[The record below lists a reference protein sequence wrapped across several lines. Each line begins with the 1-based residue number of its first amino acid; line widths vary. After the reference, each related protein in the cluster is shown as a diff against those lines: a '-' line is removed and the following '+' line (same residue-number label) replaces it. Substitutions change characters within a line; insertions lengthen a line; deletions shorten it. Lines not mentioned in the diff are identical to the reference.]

1 MITLITGAPGSGKTL
16 YCVDKLLQS
25 LVGTV
30 VSGEDESGAVLQIE
44 RIIYSNISGLVLP
57 HVLVDRVWLEAL
69 QVNRTVGCVVAY
81 DEVQRVWPNRPT
93 GSKKPPAVE
102 YLETH
107 RHDGIDLIL
116 LTQNP
121 QLLDPAVRALVG
133 RHLHVRK
140 LAALP
145 TALIYEW
152 DACSSGLNFKN
163 ALKKTSYLYSRKAFN
178 LYQSARLH
186 TQQTRSLPSV
196 LWIAVFGL
204 VASFFLIPRFFV
216 NLTER
221 AKSTS
226 VPSSALPASFNSAAL
241 AAPGERRYLSFPASA
256 APAAMSSSDYLD
268 TLQPRYL
275 GLPHTASRYDGI
287 TVPSTAPVPAACI
300 ASKSQGCICYSQTA
314 TRLIV
319 PQTTCRNIVAHGLFV
334 DFNLP
339 MSMHASVSPSSM
351 LQTDSPANEQRR
363 VYLPSVSSA
372 PVSVPDFSL
381 PFSPYP

>member
-25 LVGTV
+25 LVGAT
-30 VSGEDESGAVLQIE
+30 VSGEDDNGAVLQIE
-44 RIIYSNISGLVLP
+44 RIIYSNISGLALP
-57 HVLVDRVWLEAL
+57 HVLVDRVWLEFL
-69 QVNRTVGCVVAY
+69 HVNRTPGCVVAY

-152 DACSSGLNFKN
+152 DACSSALNFKN
-163 ALKKTSYLYSRKAFN
+163 AFKKTSYIYSRKAFR

-196 LWIAVFGL
+196 LWLAFFGL
-204 VASFFLIPRFFV
+204 GASAYLIPNFF
-216 NLTER
+216 NRLAER
-221 AKSTS
+221 AKPASS
-226 VPSSALPASFNSAAL
+226 PAASPAVSSSSNAPGSEGDRRLFLSSASA
-241 AAPGERRYLSFPASA
+241 PS
-256 APAAMSSSDYLD
+256 AAMSPSDYVA

-314 TRLIV
+314 TRLAV
-319 PQTTCRNIVAHGLFV
+319 PQTTCRDIVARGLFL

-339 MSMHASVSPSSM
+339 EFTPSSVS
-351 LQTDSPANEQRR
+351 AA
-363 VYLPSVSSA
+363 SSA
-372 PVSVPDFSL
+372 LLQAETPAPSTPAPVPVFVPDSSI